1 MALRI
6 KECIS
11 EHGLTIKEVAERM
24 EISHTAL
31 LQTIN
36 GRTSGGKHTDSN
48 PTVSVLEKISNA
60 IGCEIT
66 ELFESPKSK
75 QAKAELSYMW
85 VRCPNCGKELEIG
98 ITRNPTVVEK

>member
-11 EHGLTIKEVAERM
+11 EHDLTIKEVAERM
-24 EISHTAL
+24 GISHTAL

-66 ELFESPKSK
+66 ELFESPKP
-75 QAKAELSYMW
+75 QQMKAELSYMW

>member
-24 EISHTAL
+24 GISHTAL

-60 IGCEIT
+60 IGCDIT
-66 ELFESPKSK
+66 ELFESPKT
-75 QAKAELSYMW
+75 QPTNAELSYLSIK
-85 VRCPNCGKELEIG
+85 CPNCGKDLEIG
-98 ITRNPTVVEK
+98 VTRNPNVIEK